1 MTESLGE
8 YFKKA
13 RQAKGF
19 TLEEAASRTRILPQY
34 LKAVEENNYA
44 RLPDEVF
51 AKGFVR
57 SYSRVL
63 GLEEEEIVR
72 MFDESAGVFYAKR
85 AEREHL
91 KRKMLEEARRKKI
104 NRNIVIG
111 MVGVAVVALFVLI
124 GQDREGTSPPPAQKA
139 TKPAPPPAPEP
150 AAPSPAPPKQAAE
163 APPPASAGPTEVERN
178 VSGVLPLEGVVPEPK
193 KLILEI
199 EAVERTWV
207 LVQADTS
214 PTQEVMLYP
223 GERVRWT
230 ARERFTVTLGNAGG
244 VRVSLNG
251 NEQGPYGASGM
262 VVKDIVFTH

>member
-63 GLEEEEIVR
+63 GMGEEEVVR

-91 KRKMLEEARRKKI
+91 KRKMQEEARRKKI

-111 MVGVAVVALFVLI
+111 MVGVALVALFVLI
-124 GQDREGTSPPPAQKA
+124 GQDRERTSLPPAQNGS
-139 TKPAPPPAPEP
+139 KPAPPPALEP
-150 AAPSPAPPKQAAE
+150 V
-163 APPPASAGPTEVERN
+163 APPPAPPQPAADVPPLASVGPTEVERN
-178 VSGVLPLEGVVPEPK
+178 SSEDLPLEGVVPEPK
-193 KLILEI
+193 KLILDI
-199 EAVERTWV
+199 EAVERSWV
-207 LVQADTS
+207 LVQADNS
-214 PTQEVMLYP
+214 PSQEVMLYP
-223 GERVRWT
+223 GERIRWT
-230 ARERFTVTLGNAGG
+230 ARGRFALTLGNAGG

-251 NEQGPYGASGM
+251 KEQGPYGTSGK